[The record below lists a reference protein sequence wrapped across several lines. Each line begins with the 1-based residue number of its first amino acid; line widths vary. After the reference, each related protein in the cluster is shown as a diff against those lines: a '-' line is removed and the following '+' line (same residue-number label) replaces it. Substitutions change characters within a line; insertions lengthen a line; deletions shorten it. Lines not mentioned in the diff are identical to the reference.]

1 MAGVSTAAG
10 TVGIT
15 TSITIDRKSLLV
27 SGRASRQPERRS
39 DQSLPVW
46 EMRSS
51 LMSTAHQ
58 PIRCCPPERLPCE
71 GQISARKAAHGR
83 FWSDPSRTSRT
94 GRQLARIPQQ
104 PTARIS
110 APLCSLNQQA
120 GYSRL
125 PGHRAHSSCGT
136 CRARSIESRRMRRTS
151 VCRWA
156 EPAAARNNTKCRPL
170 RSDCATCNVSRP
182 LPISGRALVR
192 AAQDPLSMLAP
203 RRKQYPNRRAPERLQ
218 TARESKA
225 GWVQIRL
232 DSAGKPHGPCARPC
246 AHKNSYRSGLFA
258 NVRSRTLP
266 RCRPRSAA
274 LPNVQ

>member
-1 MAGVSTAAG
+1 
-10 TVGIT
+10 
-15 TSITIDRKSLLV
+15 
-27 SGRASRQPERRS
+27 
-39 DQSLPVW
+39 
-46 EMRSS
+46 
-51 LMSTAHQ
+51 MSTAHQ

-71 GQISARKAAHGR
+71 SRISARKSAHGR
-83 FWSDPSRTSRT
+83 FWSDPTRTSRT
-94 GRQLARIPQQ
+94 GRQLARIIPQQ

-120 GYSRL
+120 GYSML
-125 PGHRAHSSCGT
+125 PGHRTHSSCGT

-151 VCRWA
+151 VCQLA
-156 EPAAARNNTKCRPL
+156 EPAAARNSTKCRPL

-182 LPISGRALVR
+182 LPISGRALVPGCSG
-192 AAQDPLSMLAP
+192 PLSMLAP
-203 RRKQYPNRRAPERLQ
+203 RRKQYPNRHAPERLQ

-246 AHKNSYRSGLFA
+246 AHENSYRSGLFA